1 MKCGELH
8 MLKLKWQATTMI
20 YLVLALV
27 TREANRWV
35 IITNLEREN
44 QKKGSSPHYMLA
56 SDVRAWLGLARP
68 DDGLRKSKPEPQALK
83 SLSWPKPWAQAAAL
97 HT

>member
-1 MKCGELH
+1 M
-8 MLKLKWQATTMI
+8 Q
-20 YLVLALV
+20 
-27 TREANRWV
+27 
-35 IITNLEREN
+35 
-44 QKKGSSPHYMLA
+44 S
-56 SDVRAWLGLARP
+56 SDVRARLGLARP

>member
-1 MKCGELH
+1 MYTVEPDSAPTFLP
-8 MLKLKWQATTMI
+8 I
-20 YLVLALV
+20 YRLMM
-27 TREANRWV
+27 
-35 IITNLEREN
+35 
-44 QKKGSSPHYMLA
+44 GA
-56 SDVRAWLGLARP
+56 SDVRAQLGLARP

>member
-1 MKCGELH
+1 MDRWILTYILH
-8 MLKLKWQATTMI
+8 LCQFL
-20 YLVLALV
+20 
-27 TREANRWV
+27 
-35 IITNLEREN
+35 
-44 QKKGSSPHYMLA
+44 P
-56 SDVRAWLGLARP
+56 SDVQAQLGLARP